1 MSREKTLHLV
11 SLGCT
16 KNLVDSEVM
25 LGRLRE
31 YKLVDNPES
40 ADVIIVNTCGFI
52 DAAKEE
58 SINTILSLHEARK
71 KDSLLVM
78 SGCLSQR
85 YKNDL
90 QAELKEVDIFT
101 GVGDYDKIDKLIE
114 LKKSTYS
121 DEIFLSDET
130 HERVITGS
138 NYHAY
143 IKIAEG
149 CNQACS
155 FCAIPHFKGK
165 LHSRTL
171 SSIVKEIQSLVKK
184 GFWDFSFISQDSSS
198 YGRDIGLKDGL
209 VDLIKEVEKID
220 GVKSARIL
228 YLYPST
234 TTFDLIDTIADSK
247 VFQTYYDMPIQ
258 HINDDMLKTMKRGFG
273 ENKTKALLEYMKSKD
288 GAFIRTTFIAGHPE
302 ESEESFNELCEF
314 VKSFEFDRANVF
326 SYSNEEE
333 TTAYEMQQLPKKV
346 IDKRAK
352 ILGDIVEETT
362 LKSLETMV
370 NKTIDIVID
379 GVSDEHE
386 YLLSA
391 RPLAWAV
398 EVDGEILVNDTNDIE
413 VEFGKVY
420 KAKITELAGNQLLA
434 KIISEQLATSSEQ

>member
-1 MSREKTLHLV
+1 MKSEKTLHLV
-11 SLGCT
+11 SLGCA

-25 LGRLRE
+25 LGRLSD
-31 YKLVDNPES
+31 YKIVDDPKG

-58 SINTILSLHEARK
+58 SINTILNLHEARK
-71 KDSLLVM
+71 EDSLLVM
-78 SGCLSQR
+78 SGCLSER
-85 YKNDL
+85 YKDEL
-90 QAELKEVDIFT
+90 QKELKEVDIFT
-101 GVGDYDKIDKLIE
+101 GVGDYDKIDELIE
-114 LKKSTYS
+114 LKKSNYS
-121 DEIFLSDET
+121 SEVFLADDT
-130 HERVITGS
+130 NERVITGS

-198 YGRDIGLKDGL
+198 YGRDMGLKDGL
-209 VDLIKEVEKID
+209 VELINTVEKIE

-234 TTFDLIDTIADSK
+234 TTFELIDKIAESK

-258 HINDDMLKTMKRGFG
+258 HCDDDMLRTMKRGFG
-273 ENKTKALLEYMKSKD
+273 EVKTKELLKYMKSKED
-288 GAFIRTTFIAGHPE
+288 AFIRTTFIVGHPG
-302 ESEESFNELCEF
+302 ESEESFKELCEF
-314 VKSFEFDRANVF
+314 TKEFGFDRANVF

-333 TTAYEMQQLPKKV
+333 TSAFDMEQIPQKI

-352 ILGDIVEETT
+352 ILGDIVNETT
-362 LKSLETMV
+362 LTSLSKMV
-370 NKTIDIVID
+370 GKDIDIVID
-379 GVSDEHE
+379 NVSEEHE

-391 RPLAWAV
+391 RPLSWAV
-398 EVDGEILVNDTNDIE
+398 EIDGELLVNDTSDLTI
-413 VEFGKVY
+413 EFGKVY
-420 KAKITELAGNQLLA
+420 KAKITELAGSQLLA
-434 KIISEQLATSSEQ
+434 TLVEKYEPII